1 MRSTLLRDGM
11 DGGGELVVGWIRT
24 DEEEKEQLSPN
35 VDQHR
40 SKQVCRCISNH
51 GVKGGDECGLV
62 TC

>member
-1 MRSTLLRDGM
+1 M